1 METKINKLTLLEML
15 RVFVAIFGSMIIV
28 FIVIFL
34 ISNQP
39 FAALRDFII
48 GPFTSVR
55 RMGNIVEAMIPITFT
70 GLSVVMLYR
79 AGLFNL
85 SMEGAFFIASVAA
98 TASALSFDLPPVL
111 NLVVAM
117 ICAMIAGGLTCL
129 IPGFLKVKCNANE
142 LVTSLMLNYV
152 MLFLGLFIITEYYY
166 DPKMNS
172 TYSYMFDESM
182 FLPRIIEGTRI
193 NIGIFIASFAVFILW
208 LILNKTSFGYKVTL
222 VGQNGEMA
230 KCSGLKTGTIIM
242 ASQFIGGMF
251 AGLGGSVEL
260 FGMYKRFQYTGLT
273 SYGWDG
279 ILIAIVARYNAK
291 YVPFAA
297 LFLAYIRTGA
307 DIMSRNTDIP
317 FEIVTIIQSVIIVLI
332 SAKVILAGYRKKVII
347 DEVKRFEAKKVVS
360 E

>member
-28 FIVIFL
+28 FIVIFF
-34 ISNQP
+34 ISDQP
-39 FAALRDFII
+39 LEAINDFIF

-55 RMGNIVEAMIPITFT
+55 RMGNIIEAMVPITFT
-70 GLSVVMLYR
+70 GLAVVMLYR

-85 SMEGAFFIASVAA
+85 SMEGAFFIGSVAA
-98 TASALSFDLPPVL
+98 TASALTFNLPAGL
-111 NLVVAM
+111 NLIVAM
-117 ICAMIAGGLTCL
+117 ICAMLAGGLTCL
-129 IPGFLKVKCNANE
+129 IPGLLKVKCNANE

-152 MLFLGLFIITEYYY
+152 MLFLGLFIITEYFY

-172 TYSYMFDESM
+172 TYSYMFDKSM
-182 FLPRIIEGTRI
+182 FLPRIIKGTRI
-193 NIGIFIASFAVFILW
+193 NIGIFIAIFAVAVLW

-222 VGQNGEMA
+222 VGKNGEMA
-230 KCSGLKTGTIIM
+230 NYSGLKTGLIIM

-260 FGMYKRFQYTGLT
+260 FGMYRRFQYTALPR
-273 SYGWDG
+273 YGWDG
-279 ILIAIVARYNAK
+279 VLIAIVARYKAK
-291 YVPFAA
+291 YVPLAA

-317 FEIVTIIQSVIIVLI
+317 FEIVTIIQAIVIVLI
-332 SAKVILAGYRKKVII
+332 TAKIILAEYRKKVIVE
-347 DEVKRFEAKKVVS
+347 DVKSFEKKKVIN
-360 E
+360 

>member
-34 ISNQP
+34 ISDQP
-39 FAALRDFII
+39 LEAINDFIF

-55 RMGNIVEAMIPITFT
+55 RMGNIIEAMVPITFT
-70 GLSVVMLYR
+70 GLAVVMLYR

-85 SMEGAFFIASVAA
+85 SMEGAFFIGSVAA
-98 TASALSFDLPPVL
+98 TASALTFNLPAGL
-111 NLVVAM
+111 NLLVAM
-117 ICAMIAGGLTCL
+117 ICAMLAGGLTCL
-129 IPGFLKVKCNANE
+129 IPGLLKVKCNANE

-152 MLFLGLFIITEYYY
+152 MLFLGLFIITEYFY

-182 FLPRIIEGTRI
+182 FLPRIIKGTRI
-193 NIGIFIASFAVFILW
+193 NIGIFIAIFAVAVLW

-222 VGQNGEMA
+222 VGKNGEMA
-230 KCSGLKTGTIIM
+230 NYSGLKTGLIIM

-260 FGMYKRFQYTGLT
+260 FGMYRRFQYTALPR
-273 SYGWDG
+273 YGWDG
-279 ILIAIVARYNAK
+279 VLIAIVARYKAK
-291 YVPFAA
+291 YVPLAA

-317 FEIVTIIQSVIIVLI
+317 FEIVTIIQAIVIVLI
-332 SAKVILAGYRKKVII
+332 TAKIILAEYRKKVIVE
-347 DEVKRFEAKKVVS
+347 DVKSFEKKKVMN
-360 E
+360 